1 MTTMLRAEGI
11 TINRKRV
18 QRLMRRMGIAALGPK
33 PKTTKPAPDHKI
45 GRQDFPLP
53 PARRGDRPAE
63 PSVGGGYH
71 VQSDWSRLPLPGGD
85 HRPLMKK
92 NGAGRA
98 VLAWRLSNTMDAAV
112 CVDALDEALT
122 RFERPDI
129 FNTDQGSPFTSAAF
143 TGRLTSAGIRIS
155 MDGRGRWIDNVFIER
170 LWWSLKDEDVSLK
183 GNADGCEARTGIAAW
198 IRFYNA
204 GRPHQTL
211 AGRAPMAVWRDASS
225 ASSPATPWTW
235 PPSTLAGG

>member
-1 MTTMLRAEGI
+1 
-11 TINRKRV
+11 
-18 QRLMRRMGIAALGPK
+18 
-33 PKTTKPAPDHKI
+33 
-45 GRQDFPLP
+45 
-53 PARRGDRPAE
+53 
-63 PSVGGGYH
+63 
-71 VQSDWSRLPLPGGD
+71 
-85 HRPLMKK
+85 MKK